1 MLMIALFALVFAVL
15 LRGALSLWRVV
26 AAVPRSNADF
36 GCF

>member
-1 MLMIALFALVFAVL
+1 MLMIALSVLVVAAL

>member
-1 MLMIALFALVFAVL
+1 MLMIALSALVVGAL

>member
-1 MLMIALFALVFAVL
+1 MLMLLVTALVVVAL
-15 LRGALSLWRVV
+15 LRAAVSLWRVV